1 VALCEFWRGLRRI
14 RGRRHRVRVVW
25 GEGIAM
31 CRPILWGHPRLDGVI
46 PLRVFQFGPFDWAP
60 VNGIRSGRVMLRA
73 VDLESY
79 GYERVHVHIARGLIR
94 AAYC

>member
-1 VALCEFWRGLRRI
+1 MNSGVASATYGGGATVSVSCG
-14 RGRRHRVRVVW
+14 V
-25 GEGIAM
+25 EGIAM
-31 CRPILWGHPRLDGVI
+31 CRPILWGHPRLDGAI
-46 PLRVFQFGPFDWAP
+46 PLRVFQFGPLDWAP
-60 VNGIRSGRVMLRA
+60 VNGIRSRRVMLRA